1 MGVPEVHLLES
12 DTRKCAFLSE
22 GARLFTAGRVTV
34 HRARIEAAPAIAA
47 DVVTARALADLPKLL
62 AYAAPFLRPDGICL
76 FPKGRRVE
84 EELTLA
90 KQTWTMAVER
100 VANPADPSGIILR
113 IKGLAR

>member
-1 MGVPEVHLLES
+1 M
-12 DTRKCAFLSE
+12 
-22 GARLFTAGRVTV
+22 
-34 HRARIEAAPAIAA
+34 
-47 DVVTARALADLPKLL
+47 VTARALAELPRLL
-62 AYAAPFLRPDGICL
+62 AYAAPFLKPDGICL

-84 EELTLA
+84 DELTLA

>member
-1 MGVPEVHLLES
+1 
-12 DTRKCAFLSE
+12 
-22 GARLFTAGRVTV
+22 VTV
-34 HRARIEAAPAIAA
+34 HRSRIEAAPAIPA

-62 AYAAPFLRPDGICL
+62 AYAAPFLAPDGICL

-84 EELTLA
+84 DELTLA
-90 KQTWTMAVER
+90 KQTWTMQVER